1 VIVHAGSRL
10 PSSRLHGEQWSRAK
24 LCDAA
29 NFFMGTML
37 FFSPW
42 LFDLPA
48 GPPQHIAVIIGLLI
62 ALSSIAALIAYAG
75 WEAWFNLIAGLGLI
89 AASWPLG
96 LEDKTAI
103 KLYTVIGALV
113 VALAALELWFTV
125 DRQQRG
131 QIGGTGQSR
140 TNQGSD

>member
-1 VIVHAGSRL
+1 M
-10 PSSRLHGEQWSRAK
+10 EDWSRAK
-24 LCDAA
+24 LCNAA

-48 GPPQHIAVIIGLLI
+48 GPPRHIAVIIGLLI
-62 ALSSIAALIAYAG
+62 ALSSMAALTAYAG

-89 AASWPLG
+89 ATSWPLD

-103 KLYTVIGALV
+103 KLYTVIGTLV

-131 QIGGTGQSR
+131 HNGGSDQSR
-140 TNQGSD
+140 TNQESG

>member
-1 VIVHAGSRL
+1 M
-10 PSSRLHGEQWSRAK
+10 EEWSRAK
-24 LCDAA
+24 FCDVA

-48 GPPQHIAVIIGLLI
+48 GTPRQTAVIIGLLI
-62 ALSSIAALIAYAG
+62 AISSIAALLAYAG
-75 WEAWFNLIAGLGLI
+75 WEAWFNLIAGLCVI
-89 AASWPLG
+89 AAPWSLG
-96 LEDKTAI
+96 SEDKTDI
-103 KLYTVIGALV
+103 KVYTVIGTLV

-131 QIGGTGQSR
+131 HIGSSGQPH
-140 TNQGSD
+140 TNHESG